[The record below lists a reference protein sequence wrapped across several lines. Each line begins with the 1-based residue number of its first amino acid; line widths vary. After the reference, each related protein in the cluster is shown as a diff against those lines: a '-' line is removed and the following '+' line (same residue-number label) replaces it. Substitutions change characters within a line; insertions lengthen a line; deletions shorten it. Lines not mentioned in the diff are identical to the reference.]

1 VRSLRLL
8 RRWVAY
14 LAASPILCVGCS
26 WAFPA
31 PTPMRTVRQFADGH
45 QRSRCLVAFLPGF
58 GDDER
63 VFIDHGF
70 DEALRARNLRVDT
83 IFARATYGYY
93 ARKTILTR
101 LRRDVI
107 DPAMVEEYPQ
117 IWVVGVSMGGL
128 GALLV
133 AKEPDAKIA
142 GVYLLAPY
150 LGDDDLLR
158 EIDRAGGLGRWEPG
172 PSSDKAYDR
181 DLWRF
186 LKIATQHPDAP
197 PAIFLGAGDHDK
209 LAYGHRL
216 LAAALPQSR
225 VFSTPGPHDWESWSS
240 LWADFL
246 DRSDFRARCG

>member
-1 VRSLRLL
+1 
-8 RRWVAY
+8 
-14 LAASPILCVGCS
+14 
-26 WAFPA
+26 
-31 PTPMRTVRQFADGH
+31 MRTVRQLADDH
-45 QRSRCLVAFLPGF
+45 QRSRCLVVFLPGF

-70 DEALRARNLRVDT
+70 GDALRARNLSVDT

-93 ARKTILTR
+93 ARRTILTR
-101 LRRDVI
+101 LRQDVI
-107 DPAMVEEYPQ
+107 DPATAVGYPQ

-128 GALLV
+128 GALLL

-158 EIDRAGGLGRWEPG
+158 EIDRAGGLARWEPAA
-172 PSSDKAYDR
+172 SSSKAYDR
-181 DLWRF
+181 DLWGF
-186 LKIATQHPDAP
+186 LKIATQHLDAP

-225 VFSTPGPHDWESWSS
+225 VFSTRGRHDWESWSI

-246 DRSDFRARCG
+246 DHADFRARCG